1 MKFEELYRLVMEE
14 QNIIDPQETNW
25 STKDAT
31 SVVDMANSIM
41 QGNLIDWQMRNAGYT
56 PDDIKKYFKMRQKG
70 ATHGDALKQI
80 PPPKAKEIDYQD
92 PEVQKKIKQAFIKMG
107 YNTQEDMDVIT
118 DLLKPER
125 INSLKASMLANRMDI
140 SKILQ
145 ESFKKS
151 IMTDDKGI
159 KRSVEAVVKFAE
171 KNKDKYFKK
180 QFSIKKLEHELKWW
194 NEQNKAN
201 PKKSNKRM
209 MKSDT
214 SYPLLVIKNKS
225 YGLSVS
231 DGLNR
236 LKKAKDVENKKN
248 IDVYIV
254 PEEDIPD
261 STIIED

>member
-1 MKFEELYRLVMEE
+1 
-14 QNIIDPQETNW
+14 
-25 STKDAT
+25 
-31 SVVDMANSIM
+31 
-41 QGNLIDWQMRNAGYT
+41 
-56 PDDIKKYFKMRQKG
+56 
-70 ATHGDALKQI
+70 
-80 PPPKAKEIDYQD
+80 
-92 PEVQKKIKQAFIKMG
+92 
-107 YNTQEDMDVIT
+107 
-118 DLLKPER
+118 
-125 INSLKASMLANRMDI
+125 MLANGMDI

-180 QFSIKKLEHELKWW
+180 QFPIKKLEHELKWW

-236 LKKAKDVENKKN
+236 LKKARDVENKKN

>member
-1 MKFEELYRLVMEE
+1 MNFEELYRLVEE
-14 QNIIDPQETNW
+14 QNIIDPSDDNWTTKSATN
-25 STKDAT
+25 
-31 SVVDMANSIM
+31 VRQMASGIM
-41 QGNLIDWQMRNAGYT
+41 QVGLIEWQMRNAGYSEEE
-56 PDDIKKYFKMRQKG
+56 IKKYFDMRGKNIS
-70 ATHGDALKQI
+70 HEEALKTLRPNQS
-80 PPPKAKEIDYQD
+80 KEINYQD
-92 PEVQKKIKQAFIKMG
+92 PEVQRKIKQAFIKMG
-107 YNTQEDMDVIT
+107 YNTREDMDAIT
-118 DLLKPER
+118 DLLRPER

-140 SKILQ
+140 NKILQ
-145 ESFKKS
+145 ESFKKG

-171 KNKDKYFKK
+171 KNKKKYFKK
-180 QFSIKKLEHELKWW
+180 QFPIKKLEHELKWW
-194 NEQNKAN
+194 NDQNKAN

-248 IDVYIV
+248 INVYIV
-254 PEEDIPD
+254 PEEDIPN
-261 STIIED
+261 STIIKD

>member
-1 MKFEELYRLVMEE
+1 MKFEELYRLVEE
-14 QNIIDPQETNW
+14 QN
-25 STKDAT
+25 
-31 SVVDMANSIM
+31 
-41 QGNLIDWQMRNAGYT
+41 
-56 PDDIKKYFKMRQKG
+56 
-70 ATHGDALKQI
+70 
-80 PPPKAKEIDYQD
+80 
-92 PEVQKKIKQAFIKMG
+92 
-107 YNTQEDMDVIT
+107 
-118 DLLKPER
+118 
-125 INSLKASMLANRMDI
+125 
-140 SKILQ
+140 ILQ
-145 ESFKKS
+145 ESFKKG

-180 QFSIKKLEHELKWW
+180 QFPIKKLEHELKWW

-236 LKKAKDVENKKN
+236 LKKARDVENKKN